1 MAIRP
6 IDGSLGL
13 AGVQS
18 PAAESARPSG
28 DKNPDRVQPGAPAQ
42 QAKELTKPQ
51 SEADLGKLKALA
63 SQSGLDVK
71 FDNLP
76 GSNMMVIRIVDP
88 ATGKVVREFPP
99 EGLVRALGE
108 MRAEATAR
116 LNRRNI
122 DRRA

>member
-1 MAIRP
+1 
-6 IDGSLGL
+6 
-13 AGVQS
+13 
-18 PAAESARPSG
+18 
-28 DKNPDRVQPGAPAQ
+28 
-42 QAKELTKPQ
+42 
-51 SEADLGKLKALA
+51 LGKLKALA

-71 FDNLP
+71 FDSLP

-108 MRAEATAR
+108 MRAESAAR